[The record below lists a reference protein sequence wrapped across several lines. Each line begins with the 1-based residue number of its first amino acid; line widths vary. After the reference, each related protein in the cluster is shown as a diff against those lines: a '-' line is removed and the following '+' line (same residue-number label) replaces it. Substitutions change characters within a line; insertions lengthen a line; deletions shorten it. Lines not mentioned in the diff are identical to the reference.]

1 MPATD
6 KLVRWI
12 DLITALLR
20 RRYPVPFAELARD
33 VPDYDHDG
41 APSEALQRMFE
52 RDKDELRRAGIA
64 IETVAGPDGEPST
77 YRLRATAFYLPY
89 LVLQDAARAPVR
101 SSGAGYRELPT
112 LALTPEDAAVLRR
125 AAERVQAL
133 EEPALT
139 TDARGALRKLRYD
152 VAVDGVRR
160 FRTSRMQAV
169 TVNAKAPATRDFTT
183 PSDFD
188 LKQYAQARQAW
199 ALGSGDE
206 TPITVR
212 FHGTDGDVMTAR
224 TIGAASD
231 GFDAAHRTFAVRRRD
246 VFLRWLLS
254 FAGAAVPVH
263 PPDVVQAWPAD
274 AHGPATDG
282 GGRMSARA
290 HDQLERLL
298 LALPHLADDTELPLD
313 VLAERVG
320 TDVATLLRD
329 LEALTTRDRDI
340 AGFVESVE
348 LYLGPGHV
356 GARTSHFKRPMRLT
370 RAEVA
375 ALDLGL
381 GLLMLEKPIDERAAI
396 DHARRLLRAA
406 AVSAPSVVQSGTA
419 RTPDI
424 PALPVAVQ
432 PVPDAL
438 LERFGRLWEAHE
450 SRQAV
455 QLRYQRADADE
466 ADERVVQPW
475 AIVRAHHHVYVVG

>member
-1 MPATD
+1 MPASD

-89 LVLQDAARAPVR
+89 LVLQNAARAPVR

-112 LALTPEDAAVLRR
+112 LALAPEDAAVLRR

-139 TDARGALRKLRYD
+139 ADARGALRKLRYD
-152 VAVDGVRR
+152 LPELTEPAGAASTSRDASVFPALVDAIERGKQVTFTYHSMGRDATESRTVEPFGLVYVTGHWYLIARDVAVEGVRR
-160 FRTSRMQAV
+160 FRTSRMQ
-169 TVNAKAPATRDFTT
+169 TVKVNTKAPATRDFIA
-183 PSDFD
+183 PPDFD

-206 TPITVR
+206 TQITVR
-212 FHGTDGDVMTAR
+212 FHGADGDVMTAR

-254 FAGAAVPVH
+254 FAGDAVPVH
-263 PPDVVQAWPAD
+263 PPDIVQAWHTLVQQTLTA
-274 AHGPATDG
+274 
-282 GGRMSARA
+282 
-290 HDQLERLL
+290 Q
-298 LALPHLADDTELPLD
+298 PL
-313 VLAERVG
+313 
-320 TDVATLLRD
+320 T
-329 LEALTTRDRDI
+329 
-340 AGFVESVE
+340 
-348 LYLGPGHV
+348 
-356 GARTSHFKRPMRLT
+356 
-370 RAEVA
+370 AEVA
-375 ALDLGL
+375 
-381 GLLMLEKPIDERAAI
+381 
-396 DHARRLLRAA
+396 
-406 AVSAPSVVQSGTA
+406 
-419 RTPDI
+419 
-424 PALPVAVQ
+424 
-432 PVPDAL
+432 
-438 LERFGRLWEAHE
+438 
-450 SRQAV
+450 
-455 QLRYQRADADE
+455 
-466 ADERVVQPW
+466 
-475 AIVRAHHHVYVVG
+475 

>member
-20 RRYPVPFAELARD
+20 RRYPVSFAELARD
-33 VPDYDHDG
+33 VPDYDHEG

-139 TDARGALRKLRYD
+139 ADARGALRKLRYD
-152 VAVDGVRR
+152 LPDLADPSSVARTPRDVSVFPTLVDAIERGKLVTFTYRSMGRDATEQRTVEPFGLVYVTGHWYLIARDVAVDDVRR

-169 TVNAKAPATRDFTT
+169 TVNAKAPARRDFIP
-183 PSDFD
+183 PSNFD

-254 FAGAAVPVH
+254 FAGDAVPVH
-263 PPDVVQAWPAD
+263 PPDVVQAW
-274 AHGPATDG
+274 H
-282 GGRMSARA
+282 
-290 HDQLERLL
+290 
-298 LALPHLADDTELPLD
+298 ALVQQTLTAQPL
-313 VLAERVG
+313 
-320 TDVATLLRD
+320 T
-329 LEALTTRDRDI
+329 
-340 AGFVESVE
+340 
-348 LYLGPGHV
+348 
-356 GARTSHFKRPMRLT
+356 
-370 RAEVA
+370 AEVA
-375 ALDLGL
+375 
-381 GLLMLEKPIDERAAI
+381 
-396 DHARRLLRAA
+396 
-406 AVSAPSVVQSGTA
+406 
-419 RTPDI
+419 
-424 PALPVAVQ
+424 
-432 PVPDAL
+432 
-438 LERFGRLWEAHE
+438 
-450 SRQAV
+450 
-455 QLRYQRADADE
+455 
-466 ADERVVQPW
+466 
-475 AIVRAHHHVYVVG
+475 